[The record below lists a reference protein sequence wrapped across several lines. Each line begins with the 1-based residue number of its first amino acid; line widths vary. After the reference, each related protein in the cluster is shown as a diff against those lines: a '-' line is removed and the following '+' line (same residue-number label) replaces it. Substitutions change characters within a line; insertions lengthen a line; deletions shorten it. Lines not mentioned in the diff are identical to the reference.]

1 MDCLLKRMD
10 AIDSYSLFALLIDEP
25 GEVVCYG
32 GQCRPNLLSG
42 LLSNALGLA
51 CALETPDNLLYD
63 QQFPRGKLIE
73 FAYNTFF

>member
-10 AIDSYSLFALLIDEP
+10 ATGSYSFFALLSDEL

-51 CALETPDNLLYD
+51 CALETPDDLLYD
-63 QQFPRGKLIE
+63 QQLPRGKLIE
-73 FAYNTFF
+73 FAYDTFF